1 MKKIVLSFIALF
13 IMIPFVIRAEEVNNE
28 NELETVLSE
37 TTKYYKTITFNDSV
51 CVAGL
56 NNLCNNS
63 VTYEVSKEEYDSA
76 PQIEVRSVSDG
87 LIETAYKK
95 LTSTIIQSGTRY
107 KYKAN
112 LNWKT
117 IPSTR
122 SYDIMGIGFYGSV
135 KIWDDD
141 LFFEQN
147 YTKNGSNYT
156 TYSNYPQVFSNG
168 GGCSFALPSGTL
180 TALSQQLYFYVEKNT
195 TATIIQQL
203 AAADYAHATSTISLN
218 NSKKYTIGAAGI
230 SHNGNSSYY
239 DAMNTADAYWYG
251 TW

>member
-13 IMIPFVIRAEEVNNE
+13 IMIPFVIKAEEVNNE

-63 VTYEVSKEEYDSA
+63 ITYEVSKEEYDSA
-76 PQIEVRSVSDG
+76 PQNEVRTVNDA
-87 LIETAYKK
+87 LIETTYKR
-95 LTSTIIQSGTRY
+95 LTSTIAQSGTRY

-112 LNWKT
+112 LYWKT

-122 SYDIMGIGFYGSV
+122 SYDIMGIGFYASV
-135 KIWDDD
+135 KVANDDI
-141 LFFEQN
+141 FFQQD
-147 YTKNGSNYT
+147 YTKNGTNYT
-156 TYSNYPQVFSNG
+156 SYTYYPQVFTNG
-168 GGCSFALPSGTL
+168 GGCSFQLPSGTL
-180 TALSQQLYFYVEKNT
+180 TYLNQELYFYVEKNT

-218 NSKKYTIGAAGI
+218 NSKKYEIDSTGI
-230 SHNGNSSYY
+230 THNGNSSYY
-239 DAMNTADAYWYG
+239 DAMNSADAYWYG